1 MRFVLRPL
9 SIFLSAILVAGLP
22 IQAQGPA
29 PAGDVQELH
38 LRAVGSQTPV
48 EPGKPSQQPLIFAV
62 TDEHGTPV
70 PSATVL
76 VHLPAD
82 GATGVFSDGSRVS
95 ILYTDLTGQVAIKNI
110 HWGTA
115 AGTAVIRVT
124 ASKGSAHA
132 GMLLE
137 QAIGG
142 AGGNIVSAP
151 RAATPSSNKTQPG
164 PVQAK
169 AVQASAV
176 QTSQIQPGKAQP
188 GQPKP
193 NQVQE
198 PVLVASTADAAT
210 VNTPSEPPSVTINNN
225 PDRQVTGASGRSSSK
240 KKWLWIG
247 IGVAAAAG
255 AAVAFASKGGSSSP
269 STPASTATTVGSPT
283 VSIGHP

>member
-9 SIFLSAILVAGLP
+9 SILLSAILVAGLP
-22 IQAQGPA
+22 IQAQGPS

-38 LRAVGSQTPV
+38 LRAVGVQAPV
-48 EPGKPSQQPLIFAV
+48 EPGKPSQQPLIVAV
-62 TDEHGTPV
+62 TDEHGAPV

-95 ILYTDLTGQVAIKNI
+95 ILYTDLTGQASIKNI
-110 HWGTA
+110 RWGATT
-115 AGTAVIRVT
+115 GTAVIRVT

-142 AGGNIVSAP
+142 TAGTISSAS
-151 RAATPSSNKTQPG
+151 RTATPSPSKTQNSTQTS
-164 PVQAK
+164 QA
-169 AVQASAV
+169 QA
-176 QTSQIQPGKAQP
+176 SQIQPGKAQP
-188 GQPKP
+188 GQPKA
-193 NQVQE
+193 NQIQE
-198 PVLVASTADAAT
+198 PVLVASTADAET
-210 VNTPSEPPSVTINNN
+210 VNAASEPPSVTINNN
-225 PDRQVTGASGRSSSK
+225 RDRQVTGASGRTSSSK

-255 AAVAFASKGGSSSP
+255 AAIAFAAKGGSSSP